1 MKEYLDLIE
10 QTLDAVLPQ
19 TRPDILFSAMRY
31 AVGTGGKRIRPL
43 VCLASAVA
51 VGGKAEDA
59 KYPAAAIELLHN
71 YTLIHDDLPAMDNDR
86 ERRGKPTVW
95 VKFGEANAIL
105 AGDALLALAYR
116 VAAKAPR
123 NVAAIVDVLGE
134 KGVGVVQGQVEDV
147 RRETEDG
154 GEDAKYPAAAI
165 ELLHNYTLIHDDL
178 PAMDNDRERRGKPT
192 VWVRFGEANAI
203 LAGDALLAL
212 AYRVA
217 AKAPRN
223 VAAIVDVLGEKGVGV
238 VQGQVED
245 VRRETLDGSQVS
257 GLKSSS
263 DDFIYRHKTAD
274 LFIAAAAMGGLAGG
288 GSEADVAA
296 LKEFAL
302 NLGLA
307 FQYEDDLLDGD
318 GLYPP
323 EETERRVH
331 ETTAAAIAALDRL
344 PGDTTFLRD
353 LAQKLIGR
361 KV

>member
-1 MKEYLDLIE
+1 MLELVEK
-10 QTLDAVLPQ
+10 TLDEVLPRADERPAVL
-19 TRPDILFSAMRY
+19 SEAMRY

-105 AGDALLALAYR
+105 AGDALLALAYQ

-134 KGVGVVQGQVEDV
+134 KGVGVVMGQ
-147 RRETEDG
+147 
-154 GEDAKYPAAAI
+154 I
-165 ELLHNYTLIHDDL
+165 
-178 PAMDNDRERRGKPT
+178 
-192 VWVRFGEANAI
+192 
-203 LAGDALLAL
+203 
-212 AYRVA
+212 
-217 AKAPRN
+217 
-223 VAAIVDVLGEKGVGV
+223 
-238 VQGQVED
+238 ED

-257 GLKSSS
+257 SLESS
-263 DDFIYRHKTAD
+263 DIDFIYTHKTAD
-274 LFIAAAAMGGLAGG
+274 LFIAAAAMGALAGG
-288 GSEADVAA
+288 GSAADVAA
-296 LKEFAL
+296 LKNFAL

-318 GLYPP
+318 SPYSK
-323 EETERRVH
+323 EKTETLVN
-331 ETTAAAIAALDRL
+331 ETTSAAIAALDCL
-344 PGDTTFLRD
+344 PGDTTFLRE
-353 LAQKLIGR
+353 LAQKLVGR
-361 KV
+361 TV

>member
-1 MKEYLDLIE
+1 MMAWEPMKDLVE
-10 QTLDAVLPQ
+10 KTLDEVLPRAEA
-19 TRPDILFSAMRY
+19 RPAALSEAMRY

-105 AGDALLALAYR
+105 AGDALLALAYQ

-123 NVAAIVDVLGE
+123 NIAAIIDVLGE

-147 RRETEDG
+147 ACSKFG
-154 GEDAKYPAAAI
+154 VS
-165 ELLHNYTLIHDDL
+165 
-178 PAMDNDRERRGKPT
+178 KPQT
-192 VWVRFGEANAI
+192 SN
-203 LAGDALLAL
+203 
-212 AYRVA
+212 
-217 AKAPRN
+217 
-223 VAAIVDVLGEKGVGV
+223 
-238 VQGQVED
+238 
-245 VRRETLDGSQVS
+245 
-257 GLKSSS
+257 LKPQT

-288 GSEADVAA
+288 GSDADVAA

-318 GLYPP
+318 GIYPP
-323 EETERRVH
+323 DETERLVH
-331 ETTAAAIAALDRL
+331 ETTAAAVAALDQL
-344 PGDTTFLRD
+344 PGDTTFLRE
-353 LAQKLIGR
+353 LAHKLIGR

>member
-1 MKEYLDLIE
+1 MLELVEK
-10 QTLDAVLPQ
+10 TLDEVLPRADERPAVL
-19 TRPDILFSAMRY
+19 SEAMRY

-43 VCLASAVA
+43 ICLASAVA

-105 AGDALLALAYR
+105 AGDALLALAYQ

-147 RRETEDG
+147 E
-154 GEDAKYPAAAI
+154 A
-165 ELLHNYTLIHDDL
+165 
-178 PAMDNDRERRGKPT
+178 ERSS
-192 VWVRFGEANAI
+192 
-203 LAGDALLAL
+203 
-212 AYRVA
+212 
-217 AKAPRN
+217 
-223 VAAIVDVLGEKGVGV
+223 
-238 VQGQVED
+238 
-245 VRRETLDGSQVS
+245 GSS
-257 GLKSSS
+257 CSSS
-263 DDFIYRHKTAD
+263 SRIDFIYEHKTAD

-288 GSEADVAA
+288 GSEADIAA

-318 GLYPP
+318 SPYPKERT
-323 EETERRVH
+323 EELVR
-331 ETTAAAIAALDRL
+331 ETTAAAIAVLNRL

-353 LAQKLIGR
+353 LARRLVDR
-361 KV
+361 TV

>member
-1 MKEYLDLIE
+1 MLELVEK
-10 QTLDAVLPQ
+10 TLDEVLPRAEE
-19 TRPDILFSAMRY
+19 RPSALSEAMRY

-43 VCLASAVA
+43 VCIAAAVA

-147 RRETEDG
+147 RRETE
-154 GEDAKYPAAAI
+154 
-165 ELLHNYTLIHDDL
+165 N
-178 PAMDNDRERRGKPT
+178 
-192 VWVRFGEANAI
+192 
-203 LAGDALLAL
+203 
-212 AYRVA
+212 
-217 AKAPRN
+217 
-223 VAAIVDVLGEKGVGV
+223 
-238 VQGQVED
+238 
-245 VRRETLDGSQVS
+245 GSQVS
-257 GLKSSS
+257 RLTSF
-263 DDFIYRHKTAD
+263 DVDFIYEHKTAD
-274 LFIAAAAMGGLAGG
+274 LFMAAAAMGGLAGG
-288 GSEADVAA
+288 GSEAEVAA

-318 GLYPP
+318 SPYSR
-323 EETERRVH
+323 EKTEALVN
-331 ETTAAAIAALDRL
+331 ETTAAAVAALGRL
-344 PGDTTFLRD
+344 PGDVSFLRE
-353 LAQKLIGR
+353 LAQKLVGR

>member
-1 MKEYLDLIE
+1 M
-10 QTLDAVLPQ
+10 VL
-19 TRPDILFSAMRY
+19 SEAMRY

-51 VGGKAEDA
+51 VGGRAEDA
-59 KYPAAAIELLHN
+59 KYPAVAIELLHN

-95 VKFGEANAIL
+95 VKFGEPNAIL
-105 AGDALLALAYR
+105 AGDALLALAYQ

-134 KGVGVVQGQVEDV
+134 KGVGVVRGQVEDV

-154 GEDAKYPAAAI
+154 GED
-165 ELLHNYTLIHDDL
+165 
-178 PAMDNDRERRGKPT
+178 
-192 VWVRFGEANAI
+192 
-203 LAGDALLAL
+203 
-212 AYRVA
+212 
-217 AKAPRN
+217 
-223 VAAIVDVLGEKGVGV
+223 
-238 VQGQVED
+238 
-245 VRRETLDGSQVS
+245 VRRETLDASHVS
-257 GLKSSS
+257 SLTSS
-263 DDFIYRHKTAD
+263 DVDFIYRHKTAD

-288 GSEADVAA
+288 GGEADVAA

-318 GLYPP
+318 GIYPP
-323 EETERRVH
+323 AETERLAR
-331 ETTAAAIAALDRL
+331 ETTAAAVAALDKL
-344 PGDTTFLRD
+344 PGDTTFLREF
-353 LAQKLIGR
+353 AQKLVGR

>member
-1 MKEYLDLIE
+1 MKDYLDLIE
-10 QTLDAVLPQ
+10 RTLSDSIPDERPAVL
-19 TRPDILFSAMRY
+19 SEAMRY

-43 VCLASAVA
+43 ICLASAVA

-105 AGDALLALAYR
+105 AGDALLALAYK
-116 VAAKAPR
+116 VAAKAPQ
-123 NVAAIVDVLGE
+123 NVAEIVDVLGE

-147 RRETEDG
+147 SS
-154 GEDAKYPAAAI
+154 
-165 ELLHNYTLIHDDL
+165 L
-178 PAMDNDRERRGKPT
+178 
-192 VWVRFGEANAI
+192 RF
-203 LAGDALLAL
+203 
-212 AYRVA
+212 
-217 AKAPRN
+217 
-223 VAAIVDVLGEKGVGV
+223 DV
-238 VQGQVED
+238 
-245 VRRETLDGSQVS
+245 
-257 GLKSSS
+257 SSS
-263 DDFIYRHKTAD
+263 QPQTSNLKPETIDFIYRRKTAD

-288 GSEADVAA
+288 GSAADVAA

-318 GLYPP
+318 SPYPKEKT
-323 EETERRVH
+323 EELVR
-331 ETTAAAIAALDRL
+331 ETTAAAIAALGRL

-353 LAQKLIGR
+353 LAQKLVGR
-361 KV
+361 TV